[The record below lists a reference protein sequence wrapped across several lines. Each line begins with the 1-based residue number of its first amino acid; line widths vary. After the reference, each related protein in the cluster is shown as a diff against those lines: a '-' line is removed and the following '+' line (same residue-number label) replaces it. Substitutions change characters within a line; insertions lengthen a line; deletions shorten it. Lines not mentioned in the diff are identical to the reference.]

1 MSTAPLVRGTAS
13 SWIPAIAVALPYA
26 GIAATVV
33 LAEPAPPET
42 LPLALAIALISLG
55 ALLRPFEATPGEKL
69 SLAAAIAFFG
79 VLVLPGA
86 QAVGAVA
93 VAELLA
99 RITRRT
105 SAISTVVNVAK
116 AVGAA
121 GAAVGSLRLSTVP
134 APDLLEVLV
143 AGALYLVATLVPV
156 AAMVAWTRGGGS
168 VAGFFGRE
176 TLPMATLIAIGA
188 LGAAV
193 WSTSPFLIVLL
204 VLPLATVEVAGRG
217 AARLREAH
225 AALGRALEAQRAF
238 VADAAHE
245 LRNPLAA
252 IRGNLAFVRESPLA
266 PDEAAA
272 LADARRQLVQLAA
285 LVERLL
291 VLSKAD
297 ANAERGAT
305 ADLGIIARAVSEATR
320 RRPEV
325 ALELEIQ
332 EGVQVE

>member
-55 ALLRPFEATPGEKL
+55 ALLRPFEPTPGEKL

-121 GAAVGSLRLSTVP
+121 GAAAAAVGSLRLSTVP

-272 LADARRQLVQLAA
+272 LADARRQLV
-285 LVERLL
+285 
-291 VLSKAD
+291 
-297 ANAERGAT
+297 
-305 ADLGIIARAVSEATR
+305 
-320 RRPEV
+320 
-325 ALELEIQ
+325 
-332 EGVQVE
+332 